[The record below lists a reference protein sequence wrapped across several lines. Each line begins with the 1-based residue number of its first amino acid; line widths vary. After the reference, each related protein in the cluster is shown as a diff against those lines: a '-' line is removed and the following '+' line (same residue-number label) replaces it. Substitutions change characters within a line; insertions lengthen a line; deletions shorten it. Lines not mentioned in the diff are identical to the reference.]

1 MSFDQQG
8 IHFEG
13 SSTVLTGS
21 IPLTEFEVTQGS
33 VGEEGGYIWIA
44 KNGSTVTGNG
54 FLILVQSIVLVSL
67 VFEFNGSQLMLG

>member
-1 MSFDQQG
+1 M
-8 IHFEG
+8 
-13 SSTVLTGS
+13 
-21 IPLTEFEVTQGS
+21 TEFEVTQGS
-33 VGEEGGYIWIA
+33 VGEEGGYVRIA